1 MLTKYFTGTAAAGSG
16 LGGLIYSL
24 ATNQM
29 IKTIGLGWALRVL
42 GIITCAVNVTCA
54 LLVRDRNKSIGSSA
68 LAFDHKLFLRPEF
81 IFFLSWGVF
90 SMLGYVVLNFSLPS
104 YASSLGLSASQGTV
118 LGAIFQLGQML
129 GRPPIGYFSDTF
141 GRLNMGVVMTFLAG
155 LFSLAIWIPAK
166 TYGVLIFYSIIQGT
180 VAGTFWAVV
189 GAIGA
194 ELFGLKILPSVLSI
208 TWLVIVA
215 PTLFSEPI
223 GLGIVDDTP
232 AGYLGT
238 QIFVGMMY
246 FAAAASLMYARAWK
260 VGDKERQAAMTKR
273 EEDGL
278 DGPGDNLVS
287 PFIKRLLAMQKV

>member
-1 MLTKYFTGTAAAGSG
+1 
-16 LGGLIYSL
+16 
-24 ATNQM
+24 
-29 IKTIGLGWALRVL
+29 
-42 GIITCAVNVTCA
+42 
-54 LLVRDRNKSIGSSA
+54 
-68 LAFDHKLFLRPEF
+68 
-81 IFFLSWGVF
+81 
-90 SMLGYVVLNFSLPS
+90 MLGYVVLNFSLPN
-104 YASSLGLSASQGTV
+104 YASSLGLSANQGTI
-118 LGAIFQLGQML
+118 LGALFQLGQML

-189 GAIGA
+189 GAIAA

-223 GLGIVDDTP
+223 ALAIVDDTA

-238 QIFVGMMY
+238 QIFVGIMY
-246 FAAAASLMYARAWK
+246 FAAAASLLCARAWK
-260 VGDKERQAAMTKR
+260 VGDKERQAATKKR
-273 EEDGL
+273 EEDGV
-278 DGPGDNLVS
+278 DGPDGDVVS
-287 PFIKRLLAMQKV
+287 PFFKRLLALQKV